1 MLVSLVHIIA
11 SDGALGKWLG
21 AGLGVMLLVMGGLGL
36 RNYLYSY
43 HPRHSYHPRRRH
55 HPRPPADRTPE

>member
-11 SDGALGKWLG
+11 SDEALGKWLG

-36 RNYLYSY
+36 RNYL
-43 HPRHSYHPRRRH
+43 RSYHPRRRH